1 MDYRSL
7 ITSPTLL
14 IDEKICRANI
24 QKMAE
29 KAELHQLELIPHW
42 KTAQSKIIGEWAR
55 EYGIRKITTSSI
67 RQAAYLNNTGWDLI
81 HIAFPF
87 NIREIPRLN
96 ELAKKQ
102 AISVQIVNSF
112 TIQKLAEQVS
122 TPIGFMIE
130 IDAGYG
136 RTGVHM
142 SDFGKIDEILNI
154 GKTSKN
160 LSFLGF
166 YIHPGHTYYKP
177 DKELIYHETR
187 QALAMLKTKYESE
200 YPNLVTRIGDTPG
213 CSVATDFGDID
224 QMGPGNFV
232 FYDLMQADLG
242 SCKKSDIAVAL
253 AVPIVDIVPERKEI
267 LVHGGGVHL
276 AKDHLIEKDG
286 KKNFG
291 EIVFLKKDGWEIP
304 EHRSF
309 VKSISQEHG
318 LIQASGELL
327 NQVQVGDLLGIL
339 PIHSCMTADA
349 MGAYLSLSGEW
360 IDHAEEKKFK
370 V

>member
-1 MDYRSL
+1 MDYRSQ

-42 KTAQSKIIGEWAR
+42 KTAQSKKIGEWAR
-55 EYGIRKITTSSI
+55 EYGIRKITASSI
-67 RQAAYLNNTGWDLI
+67 RQAAYLSNSGWELI

-87 NIREIPRLN
+87 NIREIPLLN
-96 ELAKKQ
+96 KLAKTQ
-102 AISVQIVNSF
+102 PISVQIVNTY
-112 TIQKLAEQVS
+112 TIQELAKNLTSPV
-122 TPIGFMIE
+122 GFMIE

-142 SDFGKIDEILNI
+142 SDFAKIDEILQI
-154 GKTSKN
+154 ASTSEH
-160 LSFLGF
+160 LSFFGF

-187 QALAMLKTKYESE
+187 QALAMLKTKYESQ

-232 FYDLMQADLG
+232 FYDLMQVELG

-253 AVPIVDIVPERKEI
+253 AVPVVDIVPERNEI

-276 AKDHLIEKDG
+276 AKDHLIEVDG
-286 KKNFG
+286 RKNFG
-291 EIVFLKKDGWEIP
+291 EIVILKEDGWEIP
-304 EHRSF
+304 ESRSF

-318 LIQASGELL
+318 LIQASEELL

-339 PIHSCMTADA
+339 PVHSCMTADA